1 MADEFSV
8 DVDLDDA
15 REAASAWERAVGE
28 GGRDAVSQ
36 LSVLAEGA
44 MKRNAPE
51 GAGLPNVHLRN
62 TIQAL
67 PEGRTLQKTIMPH
80 KRTQEGWLLV
90 RAIVGNPSV
99 PRYTTNAPPVWIDRE
114 GGDAQGPLAQWADA
128 KLGDQNAAWAVAQS
142 IKDRGSQLTFPNPFV
157 RDSFRQWRSEVDS
170 IAGDAVEDALGDS
183 L

>member
-1 MADEFSV
+1 MADEFKV

-15 REAASAWERAVGE
+15 TRAADAWERAVGS
-28 GGRDAVSQ
+28 GGKSAVSQ

-44 MKRNAPE
+44 MKQNAPE
-51 GAGLPNVHLRN
+51 GAGIPNVHMRN

-90 RAIVGNPSV
+90 RAVVGNPST
-99 PRYTTNAPPVWIDRE
+99 PTYTTEAPPVWIDRE

-128 KLGDQNAAWAVAQS
+128 KLGDQNAAWAVANA
-142 IKDRGSQLTFPNPFV
+142 IKERGTQLTFPNPFV
-157 RDSFRQWRSEVDS
+157 RDSFLQWRSEVDD
-170 IAGDAVEDALGDS
+170 IANSAVEDALGDS